1 MGQWL
6 ELSRGK
12 KHVKRRPI
20 LVQKS
25 HRLFTSR
32 ALNLCR
38 VFLQWGHASVRQCVS
53 DTLAFNSSHGADSLR
68 PSRKSNPADSST
80 ATSP

>member
-20 LVQKS
+20 VVQKS

-38 VFLQWGHASVRQCVS
+38 VFLQWGHASVRQ
-53 DTLAFNSSHGADSLR
+53 
-68 PSRKSNPADSST
+68 
-80 ATSP
+80 